1 MHSTHANYACIL
13 CMHNLHAYCSRPSC
27 AREGAGHPVRREAWL
42 FFLKLEVGRG
52 RLQGQVSDCGPWEN
66 LIYVGLPRS
75 AAARRRLPQSA
86 AACPSRMRWS
96 LHIYIYIYI
105 GIGSCIYIYIY
116 IYSFLG
122 DTFIFHGGPGLAP
135 ATGERNWRRAPCN
148 QVDARG

>member
-86 AACPSRMRWS
+86 AARRRLPQSAAACPSRMRWS
-96 LHIYIYIYI
+96 LHIYIYIYMYRYLAVSVYI
-105 GIGSCIYIYIY
+105 DVHLRLASSCAHAYTYIYIYIY
-116 IYSFLG
+116 I
-122 DTFIFHGGPGLAP
+122 
-135 ATGERNWRRAPCN
+135 
-148 QVDARG
+148 